1 VVEAYLA
8 SARPLVQTP
17 VQPKIN
23 NNNKKKRKRHLSP
36 RYDIRDMDMRLNIQ
50 SDQRKPSLPVEFPYD
65 TCSRKHPE
73 FCLL

>member
-23 NNNKKKRKRHLSP
+23 NNNKKKRKRKTS
-36 RYDIRDMDMRLNIQ
+36 
-50 SDQRKPSLPVEFPYD
+50 FP
-65 TCSRKHPE
+65 KI
-73 FCLL
+73 